1 MRESQPTT
9 GDYFPGDRY
18 IHVKPDLHVP
28 VFLDSQKAKKIDLHK
43 DVNAEKCFDI
53 YSLPLR
59 HSNEESLFQDAD
71 QLKRNRSYLLAR

>member
-9 GDYFPGDRY
+9 ADYFPGDCY
-18 IHVKPDLHVP
+18 IHVKVNLHVP

-53 YSLPLR
+53 YASTSAQQRRNSLSR
-59 HSNEESLFQDAD
+59 
-71 QLKRNRSYLLAR
+71 